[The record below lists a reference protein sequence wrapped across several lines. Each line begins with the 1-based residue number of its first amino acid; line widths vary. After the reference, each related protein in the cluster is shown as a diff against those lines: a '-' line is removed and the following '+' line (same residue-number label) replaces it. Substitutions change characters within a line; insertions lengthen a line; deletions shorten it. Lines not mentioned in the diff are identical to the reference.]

1 MLSTSTSSVT
11 LWPPRNQ
18 QHCMPFHRRFSIHRF
33 IFALLLVSALA
44 SVSVYGQIAGEEPLP
59 TDTSIV
65 FTPVRPL
72 MEELATNAVAT
83 QAAGFDL
90 LFSGSGWGAGVFY
103 TRALAD
109 NLSGFANIVI
119 TPRRNSDEV
128 ENVWYNGFIPIVAN
142 KINRLFMFPVSA
154 GLQYRLFSD
163 GLQETFRPYVSVGVT
178 ATPILQTPYLKD
190 GYYYEFFESFGH
202 GTWHMRMGGV
212 IGLGSVFGQPGK
224 GSVIGVNIRYYT
236 IPYGEPGLESMAGLP
251 ITNFGA
257 VFLSL
262 SVGSAW

>member
-1 MLSTSTSSVT
+1 MLSTSTSAVT
-11 LWPPRNQ
+11 LWSNRNQ
-18 QHCMPFHRRFSIHRF
+18 RRCMPPTTISVRRIVVV
-33 IFALLLVSALA
+33 LALA
-44 SVSVYGQIAGEEPLP
+44 LSVVASAPLYAQIAGEEPP
-59 TDTSIV
+59 ATDTSIV

-72 MEELATNAVAT
+72 LEELASNAVAT
-83 QAAGFDL
+83 HAAGFDL

-103 TRALAD
+103 TRQLAE
-109 NLSGFANIVI
+109 NLSGFANVVI

-154 GLQYRLFSD
+154 GVQYRLFSD
-163 GLQETFRPYVSVGVT
+163 GLQETFRPYVSVGLT

>member
-1 MLSTSTSSVT
+1 MTFRYIRARRGILSIV
-11 LWPPRNQ
+11 
-18 QHCMPFHRRFSIHRF
+18 
-33 IFALLLVSALA
+33 FAVGVLA
-44 SVSVYGQIAGEEPLP
+44 SVPVIGQIAGEAPLP

-65 FTPVRPL
+65 FTPARPL
-72 MEELATNAVAT
+72 MEEIASNAVANH
-83 QAAGFDL
+83 AIGLDL
-90 LFSGSGWGAGVFY
+90 LFSGSGWGVGMFY
-103 TRALAD
+103 SRELSD
-109 NLSGFANIVI
+109 NLSAFGNFVI

-142 KINRLFMFPVSA
+142 KVNRLFMFPVTA
-154 GLQYRLFSD
+154 GLQYRLFSE
-163 GLQETFRPYVSVGVT
+163 GLQETFRPYIAMGFT

-190 GYYYEFFESFGH
+190 GYFYEFFESFGH
-202 GTWHMRMGGV
+202 GTWHLRTGGMV
-212 IGLGSVFGQPGK
+212 SIGSVFGQPGK

-236 IPYGEPGLESMAGLP
+236 IPFGEPGLESMSGLP

>member
-11 LWPPRNQ
+11 LRPIRNQ
-18 QHCMPFHRRFSIHRF
+18 HVCMPPTTYRGLSTIVMFL
-33 IFALLLVSALA
+33 ALLLILATAPVSA
-44 SVSVYGQIAGEEPLP
+44 QIAGEEPVP

-65 FTPVRPL
+65 FTPARPL
-72 MEELATNAVAT
+72 LEEIATNAVAT
-83 QAAGFDL
+83 QAAGVDL

-103 TRALAD
+103 TRVLSG
-109 NLSGFANIVI
+109 NLSGFANLVI

-142 KINRLFMFPVSA
+142 KINRLFMFPVTA
-154 GLQYRLFSD
+154 GLQYRLFSE
-163 GLQETFRPYVSVGVT
+163 GLQETFRPYVALGLT

-190 GYYYEFFESFGH
+190 GYYYEFFESFGS
-202 GTWHMRMGGV
+202 GTWHMRMGGM
-212 IGLGSVFGQPGK
+212 IGVGSVFGNPGK
-224 GSVIGVNIRYYT
+224 GSMIGVNIRYYT
-236 IPYGEPGLESMAGLP
+236 IPYGEPGLESMAALP